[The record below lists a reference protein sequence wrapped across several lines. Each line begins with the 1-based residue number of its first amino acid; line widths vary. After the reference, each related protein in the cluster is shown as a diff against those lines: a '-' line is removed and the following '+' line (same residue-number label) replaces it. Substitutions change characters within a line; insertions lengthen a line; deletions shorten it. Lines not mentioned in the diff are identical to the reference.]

1 MTLLLAACASES
13 GTPLGADIECA
24 IGSGAKL
31 SDGCILEGIDGGNG
45 FVIHH
50 PDGGF
55 RRFERDPEG
64 QFRPADGGEPF
75 EVRQALDVTPEIV
88 LYRFGQDIYRVERRA
103 ISQLDND

>member
-13 GTPLGADIECA
+13 GTPLGTDIECA
-24 IGSGAKL
+24 VGAGAKL
-31 SDGCILEGIDGGNG
+31 SSGCILEGLDGGNS

-75 EVRQALDVTPEIV
+75 EARQSLDVTPEIV
-88 LYRFGQDIYRVERRA
+88 FYRVGQDRYRVERSA
-103 ISQLDND
+103 ISQLGND